1 MTESDPK
8 KPVFKPDAPIKPR
21 DGLTPMAVAKLAQ
34 ARIKTLADI
43 KRLTEDELKR
53 LPLGIVE
60 YNAIK
65 KYAASLSFDEQPQI
79 ATATSGADAP
89 VG

>member
-1 MTESDPK
+1 
-8 KPVFKPDAPIKPR
+8 
-21 DGLTPMAVAKLAQ
+21 MAVAKLAQ

-43 KRLTEDELKR
+43 KRLTEDDLKA

-65 KYAASLSFDEQPQI
+65 KYAASLAFESD
-79 ATATSGADAP
+79 TSPTPEAAAS
-89 VG
+89 